1 MSLPLIK
8 DKAMK
13 TALPMELPKCAEHGS
28 MELQPAGTQEQE
40 FCGTWYR
47 CSRCTNSVLLT
58 SPALEAQLSTKAA
71 KIAKWEAEL
80 ARIKCS
86 YRWGETRRFQS
97 NTRKIARQ
105 NWLISK
111 IAEARTS

>member
-47 CSRCTNSVLLT
+47 CSRCTNSVLLI
-58 SPALEAQLSTKAA
+58 PLGRDAQVPEQHAEDRT
-71 KIAKWEAEL
+71 AEL
-80 ARIKCS
+80 A
-86 YRWGETRRFQS
+86 Y
-97 NTRKIARQ
+97 
-105 NWLISK
+105 
-111 IAEARTS
+111 